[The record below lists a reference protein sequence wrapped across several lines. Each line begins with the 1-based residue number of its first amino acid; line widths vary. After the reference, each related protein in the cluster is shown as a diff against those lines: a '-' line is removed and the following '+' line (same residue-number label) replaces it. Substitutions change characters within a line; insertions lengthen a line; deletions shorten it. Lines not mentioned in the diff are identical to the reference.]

1 MADDAK
7 RAAELREQINGHDYR
22 YYVLNEPAVPD
33 AEYDRLMA
41 ELKAIEARRPELV
54 TPDSPTQR
62 VSGTASPE
70 FAEVRHAIPM
80 LSLAN
85 GFSDEDLADFDRN
98 VSEAR
103 QAIAAS
109 KDSDFDTPW
118 SLKMGD
124 QVFMTMPRGVTTRQH
139 INHLVHH
146 RGQMSVYL
154 RLLDIP
160 VPSIYGPTAD
170 EPWSG

>member
-1 MADDAK
+1 MTI
-7 RAAELREQINGHDYR
+7 AEML
-22 YYVLNEPAVPD
+22 L
-33 AEYDRLMA
+33 
-41 ELKAIEARRPELV
+41 
-54 TPDSPTQR
+54 
-62 VSGTASPE
+62 PE
-70 FAEVRHAIPM
+70 FDQEMKTTRKVLERVPTDKGKWKPHDKSFSIGHLAQL
-80 LSLAN
+80 LSWMPGWITNTLTQDSLDLATAPKY
-85 GFSDEDLADFDRN
+85 SYETTETLLADFDRN